1 MEEKD
6 HMSFEDFI
14 KMFIAVNYIRGN
26 VIFNINT
33 FQDFIFYKYSK
44 DIKNRLDIFLPKLID
59 DGILYQDKDFDC
71 NWCINNQISL
81 EELIKDKVSYLQDV
95 FQVVLEYENYLQNMM
110 NRCYENL
117 DDNLILKKI
126 ISDFKKS

>member
-1 MEEKD
+1 MEEKEP
-6 HMSFEDFI
+6 MSFEDFI

-95 FQVVLEYENYLQNMM
+95 FQIVLEYENYLQNVM

-126 ISDFKKS
+126 ISDFKKG